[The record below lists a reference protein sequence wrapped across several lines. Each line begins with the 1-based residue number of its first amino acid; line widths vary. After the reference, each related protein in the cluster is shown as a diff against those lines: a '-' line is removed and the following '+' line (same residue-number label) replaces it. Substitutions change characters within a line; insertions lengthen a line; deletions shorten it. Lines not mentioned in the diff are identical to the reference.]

1 MLQKIFKA
9 VKRSIKIMKLFKVN
23 NMKKFYACII
33 YLVVIANVFAQAPQ
47 KMSYQAVI
55 RNNNK
60 VLITN
65 RKVSMIISI
74 LQNKTPIYV
83 ELHNPITNDNGLVSL
98 EVGNGVVLIGTFA
111 GIDWSKGSHYIK
123 TETDPTGG
131 SDYSIVGESELLSVP
146 YALYAG
152 NTSSSGGTQGAMGPA
167 GPAGPMGPAGPSGS
181 AGIGGKT
188 NLAKLMS
195 GDVTMDSLGVST
207 ISKNAVSSLEI
218 ADGSIGNA
226 DLDKSNISL
235 SGFGVPTANIS
246 MGGFKLTNIATPTSN
261 KDAATKKYVD
271 DALLAGASPV
281 MSLDA
286 NQNLSIKGG
295 NSVSL
300 VDLYQSLSLA
310 GTVLSISGPRDSHV
324 DLAGMLVGLG
334 GSSGSGSSVVS
345 HDGTLTGTGL
355 AATPLGVSN
364 QGITPL
370 KLAGINANG
379 TSGQVL
385 TTNGSGS
392 FAWADPAS
400 GSVSGL
406 TAVTASQGLST
417 TTPTPGIVNVGVMDG
432 ALALSKLAPI
442 ASGTILGNNTASLNY
457 PATLSAT
464 TLKSMLVLTKSDVGL
479 ANVKDV
485 DQTNAINLTSGAI
498 PAGRFAS
505 ATIPVSAI
513 VGNGNAATFLRGDG
527 TWGTPVVGSS
537 VASGISTTAIPGVSG
552 TNVQTTL
559 EGLKTLID
567 VNSTGLATKLTG
579 NIAITGN
586 TKTKI
591 TYDSKGLV
599 TAGADATTADIASTL
614 DKRYVTDAQLASLG
628 SLSGTNTGDQSATT
642 VPVTPTGSLVSTNV
656 QAALVELQGKITTAA
671 SGGMVGVNHDATL
684 SGDGNSSNLTIADGG
699 VSLAKMSNL
708 TAKTLIGNSS
718 PFAAKPEAIT
728 IGSGLTLSSGVLSAG
743 GATAGATGGDVVL
756 TGQNY
761 LSLSGQT
768 ITANPIDL
776 SGTNAT
782 GTLAAARFPALTGD
796 VTTIAGSLVTT
807 LTSTGITPGTYTSVN
822 VDAKGRIISG
832 VNNTTLGAGLTD
844 VDVSTKA
851 PGEVLQ
857 WDGSKWV
864 NKPASTGN
872 QSITFTATGDVTG
885 TTTGTTSLTP
895 TLTIGTGKVTNAML
909 ATGIDAA
916 KLTGTLPLS
925 TIPTTLTGITS
936 INGMSIST
944 IPTFSL
950 SDGTK
955 TLTVAGNT
963 AVSGT
968 NTGDQTAATLNLNPA
983 ISGITGTTVQGALT
997 DIAGKLTQ
1005 NTTDIA
1011 KKLDANSGITAS
1023 SSFSLVNYD
1032 AKGLVTGGKIPT
1044 TDDISDAASATHKYV
1059 TPAQLI
1065 ILGNTTGTNT
1075 GDQILSVTAAGKLN
1089 ISGATGNSVDVV
1101 TSLIAGSGLTGT
1113 GTTGDVTLSLGT
1125 NAVGASSLKGSSGAL
1140 SNGGGNGFVLQSN
1153 GDGTFS
1159 WKDITS
1165 GVAADPSSLA
1175 LGTGQFYIGD
1185 ASSKASAI
1193 SKSAIPLSGFGVPT
1207 ADVSLGSKKI
1217 ISLADPSD
1225 PQDAATK
1232 NYVDTHMPA
1241 SLVGAVVYKGPYNAT
1256 TGTPALGTADA
1267 SNLGHYYVVTDAG
1280 YNPVALNVGDWM
1292 ISDGT
1297 NWSKVANSNVAYTTD
1312 QVPETATPTNKYYTE
1327 TRVNANPSVVA
1338 LGINKEDKSNKGTA
1352 IVSEPTNTAYPSI
1365 QAVKNYVD
1373 TRVPAYSSSNNG
1385 QVLSVVGGNP
1395 TWQTITG
1402 GGTVKTISVVD
1413 NSNGITGAVSVDP
1426 VNPAITLT
1434 LGTIKPLAITT
1445 TGAISGGAITG
1456 TSVIATGIVNGS
1468 NITNT
1473 ATVSGANTGDQT
1485 ITLTGPVTGSGKG
1498 TFATTISD
1506 NAITSAKIADKA
1518 VSFSDIADAT
1528 ITPAQMNIAGT
1539 ASVGSVPA
1547 YNASGG
1553 FTWGTG
1559 GATNLSNVP
1568 SATDVLVKSSS
1579 GSSTT
1584 IYAATTTDA
1593 GVMLASDKVKL
1604 NGAITS
1610 VTIADGLSAST
1621 TSGAVS
1627 LGINTAGIALG
1638 KLATMADKTILG
1650 NNSGSIASPS
1660 ALSVATLQSML
1671 SLNLKQDVSNLTNDA
1686 NFAADATNS
1695 SVNDIRYPSVKAIK
1709 NYVDTKTAAA
1719 GGGDMLLAGTQSVTG
1734 TKTFNNS
1741 TLAMK
1746 AIGANAGVTTISTLN
1761 ASSTNYTISLPA
1773 ETGTVAMRSSSLSQF
1788 ATTTSALLAG
1798 IISDETGTGASVFAN
1813 APTFTAATGAAPFT
1827 VNSTTPVAS
1836 LSIGGNAATAT
1847 TATTAATATNSAIT
1861 RNSSGGPVYP
1871 TWVTNDANTNQALNV
1886 TTALSFMP
1894 STGTLSTTKFSG
1906 DGSLLTNLNATN
1918 LTSGTILAGRYG
1930 TSTIPIAAL
1939 NYPGGASASLFL
1951 AGDGTWKAAG
1961 GAGATDLTYTQAAL
1975 QGTVNSNTGADAVI
1989 PEATT
1994 SYAGLLNNTDKTKL
2008 TNIPTI
2014 SGGAT
2019 ANGQVLTYDGSV
2031 ANWALPGLQY
2041 SGTTGAGKVSV
2052 INGSTTQTANI
2063 PVASTT
2069 LSGLMVPADKTK
2081 LDKLPTVTN
2090 APVATADQV
2099 LTSNADGTATWKAAT
2114 GGSGG
2119 GSSTIYKAV
2128 AQDGTTPVVNV
2139 LVKGSGP
2146 KIKFWIETAS
2156 TNIFHVSI
2164 PSGAVVDYIRIYTIR
2179 ANMSLQGGFYY
2190 CYIDVKDE
2198 SGNTNNSYIDALMP
2212 NFNYVILNR
2221 LNATEAPW
2229 STTTVP
2235 LAGTNVENCSAGTLH
2250 INVALGTGELPLE
2263 SDGGTYIILS
2273 Y

>member
-1 MLQKIFKA
+1 M
-9 VKRSIKIMKLFKVN
+9 KR
-23 NMKKFYACII
+23 FYACII
-33 YLVVIANVFAQAPQ
+33 YLVVIASVFAQAPQ

-60 VLITN
+60 VLVTN
-65 RKVSMIISI
+65 KKVSMIISI
-74 LQNKTPIYV
+74 LQNKTPVYV
-83 ELHNPITNDNGLVSL
+83 EMHTAITNDNGLVSL
-98 EVGNGVVLIGTFA
+98 VIGNGVVLTGTFA
-111 GIDWSKGSHYIK
+111 GIDWSNGSHYIK

-131 SDYSIVGESELLSVP
+131 SDYSVVGESELLSVP

-152 NTSSSGGTQGAMGPA
+152 SSSSGSGSQGPMGPAGPA
-167 GPAGPMGPAGPSGS
+167 GPAGPMGPAGPAGS
-181 AGIGGKT
+181 VGVGGKT
-188 NLAKLMS
+188 NLADLMS

-207 ISKNAVSSLEI
+207 ISKNAVSSLKI
-218 ADGSIGNA
+218 ADGSIGNV

-246 MGGFKLTNIATPTSN
+246 MGGFKLTNLATPTN
-261 KDAATKKYVD
+261 AKDVVNKKYVD
-271 DALLAGASPV
+271 DAVLAGASPI

-300 VDLYQSLSLA
+300 ADLYQSLSLA

-324 DLAGMLVGLG
+324 DLAGILAGLG
-334 GSSGSGSSVVS
+334 GAGSGSSVVA
-345 HDGTLTGTGL
+345 HDGTLTGTGG
-355 AATPLGVSN
+355 ATTPLSISN

-370 KLAGINANG
+370 KLAGISTNG

-392 FAWADPAS
+392 FAWADPSS
-400 GSVSGL
+400 GSGSGL
-406 TAVTASQGLST
+406 TSVTASQGLST
-417 TTPTPGIVNVGVMDG
+417 TTPTPGTVNVGVNDG
-432 ALALSKLAPI
+432 ALVLSKLAPI
-442 ASGTILGNNTASLNY
+442 ASGTIIGNNSGSFNY
-457 PATLSAT
+457 PTTLPAT
-464 TLKSMLVLTKSDVGL
+464 TLKSMLALTKSDVGL
-479 ANVKDV
+479 GNVKDV
-485 DQTNAINLTSGAI
+485 DQTNAANLTSGAI

-505 ATIPVSAI
+505 ATVPVNAI
-513 VGNGNAATFLRGDG
+513 IGNGDATTYLRGDG
-527 TWGTPVVGSS
+527 TWGAPVTGGSS

-567 VNSTGLATKLTG
+567 VNSTGLATKLTA
-579 NIAITGN
+579 NTAITGD

-628 SLSGTNTGDQSATT
+628 SLSGTNTGDQSAAT

-708 TAKTLIGNSS
+708 TAKTIIGNSS

-743 GATAGATGGDVVL
+743 GAAAGATGGDVVL
-756 TGQNY
+756 AGQNY

-782 GTLAAARFPALTGD
+782 GILAAARFPALTGD
-796 VTTIAGSLVTT
+796 VTTTAGSLVAT
-807 LTSTGITPGTYTSVN
+807 LASTGVTPGSYTSVN

-895 TLTIGTGKVTNAML
+895 TLTIGAGKVTNTML

-936 INGMSIST
+936 VNGMSIST
-944 IPTFSL
+944 TPTFSL

-968 NTGDQTAATLNLNPA
+968 NTGDQTAATVDLNPA

-1011 KKLDANSGITAS
+1011 KKIDANSDITPGTNQIVS
-1023 SSFSLVNYD
+1023 YD
-1032 AKGLVTGGKIPT
+1032 KKGLVTGGIAAT
-1044 TDDISDAASATHKYV
+1044 TANITESSNKKYV
-1059 TPAQLI
+1059 TDAQLTL
-1065 ILGNTTGTNT
+1065 LGNTTGINT
-1075 GDQILSVTAAGKLN
+1075 GDQTLNVTGGKLK

-1140 SNGGGNGFVLQSN
+1140 GNGGGNGFVLQSN

-1207 ADVSLGSKKI
+1207 VDVSMGSKKI

-1241 SLVGAVVYKGPYNAT
+1241 SLVGAVVYKGSYNAT
-1256 TGTPALGTADA
+1256 TGFPSLGTADA

-1280 YNPVALNVGDWM
+1280 SNPVALNVGDWM

-1297 NWSKVANSNVAYTTD
+1297 NWTKVANSNVAYTTD

-1327 TRVNANPSVVA
+1327 ARVNANPTVVA
-1338 LGINKEDKSNKGTA
+1338 LGANKEDKSNKGTA

-1373 TRVPAYSSSNNG
+1373 ARVPAYSSSNNG
-1385 QVLSVVGGNP
+1385 QVLSVVGGTP
-1395 TWQTITG
+1395 TWQAITG

-1413 NSNGITGAVSVDP
+1413 NSNGITGTVSADP

-1434 LGTIKPLAITT
+1434 LGNIKPTSVTT
-1445 TGAISGGAITG
+1445 TGAISSGTTITATGAITG
-1456 TSVIATGIVNGS
+1456 S
-1468 NITNT
+1468 NIS
-1473 ATVSGANTGDQT
+1473 SGATLSGTNTGDQT
-1485 ITLTGPVTGSGKG
+1485 ITLTGAVTGSGTG
-1498 TFATTISD
+1498 TFATAISD

-1539 ASVGSVPA
+1539 ASVGAVPT

-1559 GATNLSNVP
+1559 GATNLSNTP
-1568 SATDVLVKSSS
+1568 SATNVTIGSSS

-1584 IYAATTTDA
+1584 IPAATTTNA

-1604 NGAITS
+1604 DGLSALSIASVTTLGGVKVGTGLAIDGTGVLSASNTGTITS
-1610 VTIADGLSAST
+1610 VTATAADGLS
-1621 TSGAVS
+1621 G
-1627 LGINTAGIALG
+1627 
-1638 KLATMADKTILG
+1638 
-1650 NNSGSIASPS
+1650 
-1660 ALSVATLQSML
+1660 
-1671 SLNLKQDVSNLTNDA
+1671 
-1686 NFAADATNS
+1686 
-1695 SVNDIRYPSVKAIK
+1695 
-1709 NYVDTKTAAA
+1709 
-1719 GGGDMLLAGTQSVTG
+1719 
-1734 TKTFNNS
+1734 
-1741 TLAMK
+1741 
-1746 AIGANAGVTTISTLN
+1746 
-1761 ASSTNYTISLPA
+1761 
-1773 ETGTVAMRSSSLSQF
+1773 GTVASGPVTIGITDAGVPLTKLKAV
-1788 ATTTSALLAG
+1788 ATGTLLGNDGASASPKALTTVQVKTMLGYIDNTALNAWTGSTNITTVGTIGAG
-1798 IISDETGTGASVFAN
+1798 IWNGGIIPIAYGGTGNTTGT
-1813 APTFTAATGAAPFT
+1813 AAI
-1827 VNSTTPVAS
+1827 S
-1836 LSIGGNAATAT
+1836 T
-1847 TATTAATATNSAIT
+1847 TATITDATPAGT
-1861 RNSSGGPVYP
+1861 VYP
-1871 TWVTNDANTNQALNV
+1871 TWVNGSGNKGLSISSAK
-1886 TTALSFMP
+1886 LSFTP
-1894 STGTLSTTKFSG
+1894 STGVLSATIFSG
-1906 DGSLLTNLNATN
+1906 SGAQITN
-1918 LTSGTILAGRYG
+1918 GTL
-1930 TSTIPIAAL
+1930 PIAAL
-1939 NYPGGASASLFL
+1939 AGYPGTATKIL
-1951 AGDGTWKAAG
+1951 AGDGTWIATPSGGGSGTITSVATNDGLSGGPVSSGAVVLGITNAGIAYSKLATLTSGTLLGNNGSGNAALSAAQVKTLLTLTKADVGLGNVQNVDQTNASNITSGTVSPARLGSGTADGSKYLRGDGIWSTVTAG
-1961 GAGATDLTYTQAAL
+1961 GDPALTYYSSATDGKVQA
-1975 QGTVNSNTGADAVI
+1975 G
-1989 PEATT
+1989 
-1994 SYAGLLNNTDKTKL
+1994 
-2008 TNIPTI
+2008 
-2014 SGGAT
+2014 
-2019 ANGQVLTYDGSV
+2019 
-2031 ANWALPGLQY
+2031 
-2041 SGTTGAGKVSV
+2041 SGTTLATIPSV
-2052 INGSTTQTANI
+2052 TPTTGTNLA
-2063 PVASTT
+2063 
-2069 LSGLMVPADKTK
+2069 GLMIPADKTK
-2081 LDKLPTVTN
+2081 LNSLPSVTN
-2090 APVATADQV
+2090 APGAATQV
-2099 LTSNADGTATWKAAT
+2099 LTSNADGTATWTAAT
-2114 GGSGG
+2114 GGGG
-2119 GSSTIYKAV
+2119 GSSTIYKALNQAGSAEV
-2128 AQDGTTPVVNV
+2128 ATV

-2146 KIKFWIETAS
+2146 KVKFWIESAS

-2179 ANMSLQGGFYY
+2179 SNMSLQGGFYY

-2198 SGNTNNSYIDALMP
+2198 SGNTNNSYLDALMP